1 MVDNDFE
8 VGSRQKII
16 LERLSGLADMTV
28 EGHAALVS
36 AHSVT
41 SAPKSLFS

>member
-1 MVDNDFE
+1 MVDNDSE

-16 LERLSGLADMTV
+16 LKCLSGLSDVTV
-28 EGHAALVS
+28 EGHAALIS
-36 AHSVT
+36 AHSVA

>member
-16 LERLSGLADMTV
+16 LECLSGLSDVTV
-28 EGHAALVS
+28 EGQAVLVS